1 MATNKITLSEI
12 RNLIRQTIN
21 EEINENGQFD
31 NYNAFFSPWEDA
43 IKNKSEITVNLI
55 PRSLFKNKQM
65 IDSFDESGKNYT
77 ITIKSFKHI
86 QDTPQPIYEVVLIS
100 TNSPTLA
107 PFKGNV
113 IKLTNFPTS
122 NEFRIVFG
130 DNVIVAK
137 MLGYKQ

>member
-1 MATNKITLSEI
+1 MATNKTILSEI
-12 RNLIRQTIN
+12 RKLIRQTI
-21 EEINENGQFD
+21 IENSGQFD
-31 NYNAFFSPWEDA
+31 SYNNLFLPWEDA
-43 IKNKSEITVNLI
+43 IKNKSEITVNFTS
-55 PRSLFKNKQM
+55 RSLFKNKQI
-65 IDSFDESGKNYT
+65 IDSFDEGGKNYT
-77 ITIKSFKHI
+77 ITIKPFKHI
-86 QDTPQPIYEVVLIS
+86 QDTPQPIYEVVLTS

-130 DNVIVAK
+130 DNVITAK